1 MTERACPAWYHEDN
15 VFRTRRR
22 MDRAH
27 RPIVA
32 LACRTLRGRGGDVID
47 LGCGNGALLAKI
59 RALEPAAT
67 PFGVER
73 DPLRVAHARVL
84 LPDFADHFFAA
95 DLGWHPLLGSE
106 RRFALAILSPRRLQE
121 AESAAAERLRAW
133 LHARCDR
140 LLVYAYG
147 SGRTEFG
154 DLAGFARAVGIE
166 LEGGE
171 GRARAALAR
180 RW

>member
-1 MTERACPAWYHEDN
+1 VSERDCPAWYHEDN

-22 MDRAH
+22 MDHAH

-47 LGCGNGALLAKI
+47 LGCGNGALVAKI
-59 RALEPAAT
+59 HALEPRVT

-73 DPLRVAHARVL
+73 DPLRVAHARAL
-84 LPDFADHFFAA
+84 LPEFADHFFAA
-95 DLGWHPLLGSE
+95 DLGAHPLLESE

-121 AESAAAERLRAW
+121 AGPAASERLRTW
-133 LHARCDR
+133 LRARCER

-154 DLAGFARAVGIE
+154 DLAGFARSVGLE

-171 GRARAALAR
+171 GTARAALAR

>member
-1 MTERACPAWYHEDN
+1 VSERACPAWYHEDN
-15 VFRTRRR
+15 VFRTRQR
-22 MDRAH
+22 MDHAH

-32 LACRTLRGRGGDVID
+32 LACRTLRERGGDVID
-47 LGCGNGALLAKI
+47 LGCGNGALLAKVH
-59 RALEPAAT
+59 ALEPGAT

-73 DPLRVAHARVL
+73 DPVRVAHARAL
-84 LPDFADHFFAA
+84 LPRFADHFFAA
-95 DLGWHPLLGSE
+95 DLGAHPWLARE

-121 AESAAAERLRAW
+121 AEADAAERLRAW
-133 LHARCDR
+133 LRARCDR

-147 SGRTEFG
+147 RGRTEFG

-166 LEGGE
+166 LEGGR
-171 GRARAALAR
+171 GDARAALAR

>member
-1 MTERACPAWYHEDN
+1 MTARACPAWYHEDN
-15 VFRTRRR
+15 VFRTRQR

-59 RALEPAAT
+59 HALEPAAT

-73 DPLRVAHARVL
+73 DPLRVAHARAL
-84 LPDFADHFFAA
+84 LPAFADHLFAA
-95 DLGWHPLLGSE
+95 DLFSHPWLASE
-106 RRFALAILSPRRLQE
+106 RRFGLAILSPRRLEE
-121 AESAAAERLRAW
+121 AEPAAAERLLGW
-133 LHARCDR
+133 LRARCDR

-147 SGRTEFG
+147 RGRTEFG

-171 GRARAALAR
+171 GDARAALAR
-180 RW
+180 RG